1 MELRAPHRYCL
12 LVVKDGEIV
21 HESYFAN
28 TSETVYESDS
38 LGKTATAALFGVAR
52 RPPRDP
58 PSLPSI
64 LPTTRDGRW

>member
-52 RPPRDP
+52 RPPP

-64 LPTTRDGRW
+64 LPTTRHG